1 VKRNLSQEL
10 SGSIKLLEKIQTV
23 DFIDDY
29 VMAEVPVPSSF
40 LGRTSK
46 EIDIRA
52 RYGVHILMIK
62 RESKDGGYRQI
73 VPHPNEKFVKN
84 DLLVIMA
91 KNKDLETFKH
101 VS

>member
-1 VKRNLSQEL
+1 
-10 SGSIKLLEKIQTV
+10 
-23 DFIDDY
+23 
-29 VMAEVPVPSSF
+29 MAEVPVPASF
-40 LGRTSK
+40 LGRTLK

-52 RYGVHILMIK
+52 RYGVQILMIK
-62 RESKDGGYRQI
+62 RESEDGEYRQI
-73 VPHPNEKFVKN
+73 VPHPNEKFMKN